1 MALLGIILVYIVI
14 GSFDIKKV
22 SDAEIPLPS
31 ITRVAVE
38 QNSVVAIEKIKN
50 FTLSQDEQKIIENYF
65 SVKDKESLRQT
76 KPILEKYS
84 DEIND
89 FESAIQKP
97 YWFNNNIPENNIIIP
112 DIKFPPLALTKS
124 LSRLYILRTE
134 TALQE
139 KLMSQ
144 NDYQNELQK
153 LYNFGQ
159 AVQTGSYSIIEF
171 VIGKSIKNMTLGEL
185 LQNSNKKI
193 EEKEINIETRKQILL
208 SEYAMSFD
216 FIKTP
221 KNDLPRSFLLHIPFL
236 YQPNRTTQYLIDEI
250 KNTTT
255 TLDTQSCAQYKPL
268 KKFHWFTWLTP
279 NSLGKKLA
287 SELVTVSEYL
297 CSE

>member
-1 MALLGIILVYIVI
+1 
-14 GSFDIKKV
+14 
-22 SDAEIPLPS
+22 
-31 ITRVAVE
+31 
-38 QNSVVAIEKIKN
+38 
-50 FTLSQDEQKIIENYF
+50 
-65 SVKDKESLRQT
+65 
-76 KPILEKYS
+76 
-84 DEIND
+84 
-89 FESAIQKP
+89 
-97 YWFNNNIPENNIIIP
+97 
-112 DIKFPPLALTKS
+112 
-124 LSRLYILRTE
+124 
-134 TALQE
+134 
-139 KLMSQ
+139 MSQ